1 MYECV
6 MDANIHESL
15 YDICES
21 IYKNMRYC
29 ESNTNSKHLL
39 LVEDL
44 INFID
49 DRVNSISKYDINNML
64 VWYGID
70 NAVKRYDEYYLL
82 SNIDVRNFS
91 KSLITFLLIL
101 SFNVVEHRDPVEHS
115 DPR

>member
-39 LVEDL
+39 LVEDM

-82 SNIDVRNFS
+82 SNIDDRNFS

-101 SFNVVEHRDPVEHS
+101 SFNVVEHRDPV
-115 DPR
+115 PQ